1 MLEVADNRQGAMEF
15 MDAGSQESLLR
26 RIRSEFYEM
35 PGMCLTV
42 TQASRLWNMDR
53 QTAEMALHLLVER
66 GFLTRTDDGR
76 FMAAQWT
83 TFPTA

>member
-1 MLEVADNRQGAMEF
+1 MKLTTGT
-15 MDAGSQESLLR
+15 SESLLS
-26 RIRSEFYEM
+26 RIRSEFHEM

-42 TQASRLWNMDR
+42 PQAARLWNMDR
-53 QTAEMALHLLVER
+53 HASEAALDRLVEA

-76 FMAAQWT
+76 FMAAEWT